1 MIDDDDID
9 LTEHRD
15 FRERTISGFHM
26 IHQDFENKS
35 FWEELHKR
43 EQRRKFGGL
52 PWNVYPENELYPYD
66 GLVALGN
73 AEQRKQTIEMSN
85 WGTQNSIVCD
95 CCGREYKKIP
105 WKKNWGLCDECD
117 EYYKTN
123 REITFPWN

>member
-1 MIDDDDID
+1 MINDDEID

-26 IHQDFENKS
+26 IHQNFENTS
-35 FWEELHKR
+35 FWEELYKR

-73 AEQRKQTIEMSN
+73 AKQRKDGRVNFKLVKASQDV
-85 WGTQNSIVCD
+85 QN
-95 CCGREYKKIP
+95 EYKNFDVSRDKGSQNP
-105 WKKNWGLCDECD
+105 CRYFEAL
-117 EYYKTN
+117 
-123 REITFPWN
+123 